1 MLNIYATEITE
12 ENIPA
17 IIKRMDYFKLNVSDD
32 LDDVVRIYAEVSETP
47 YAILMIERSFGHLD
61 IITFVVIG
69 SEDFN
74 RNWKLD
80 DLRYDDLF
88 KKVIKKESP

>member
-1 MLNIYATEITE
+1 MFNIYATEITE

-47 YAILMIERSFGHLD
+47 YAILMIERNFGHLD
-61 IITFVVIG
+61 IVTFAVIG

-74 RNWKLD
+74 RNWKLH

-88 KKVIKKESP
+88 KQAVKKENP